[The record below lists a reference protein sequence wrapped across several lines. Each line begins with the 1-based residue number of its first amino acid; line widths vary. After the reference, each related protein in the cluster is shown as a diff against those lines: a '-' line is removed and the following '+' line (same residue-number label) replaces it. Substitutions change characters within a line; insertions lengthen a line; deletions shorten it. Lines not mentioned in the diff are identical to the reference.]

1 MRRTLFA
8 IAIAAMASAVNAN
21 AQFSAGVGYANELI
35 INKEA
40 AVLTDGAKGYAW
52 EKDRMSLNGFYVE
65 GAYNW
70 EFASVGP
77 GKFAL
82 QPAIRYYCLSDLKT
96 NSRTNINMESEGA
109 TQQTKSRSKTRIS
122 NHVIDIPVNVKY
134 AYDFIPGA
142 LKGYV
147 FAGPSFSLGI
157 AANSLTKD
165 KGSVSYND
173 KTIKGEFIEGGYRY
187 NDIDH
192 IEGVISMAR
201 GNDPHSASSQF
212 FICNSSSTNV
222 AELDGKYAAFG
233 YVVEGLSVVKAIT
246 SKTASLGDSK
256 NMNII
261 ANKDEQPV
269 IKYIKVLEDYTP
281 PAIEK

>member
-8 IAIAAMASAVNAN
+8 IAIAAMAFAVNAN

-40 AVLTDGAKGYAW
+40 AVLSDGAKGYAW

-82 QPAIRYYCLSDLKT
+82 QPAIRYYCLSDLMA

-173 KTIKGEFIEGGYRY
+173 KTIKGENITRY
-187 NDIDH
+187 N
-192 IEGVISMAR
+192 AYT
-201 GNDPHSASSQF
+201 GNYYIKTFDSASEESKTEKGKNDKYKEYNMF
-212 FICNSSSTNV
+212 DLKLAIGIGITV
-222 AELDGKYAAFG
+222 AEKVDIKFG
-233 YVVEGLSVVKAIT
+233 YNVGLLNRAFIKNTDSIKHSVH
-246 SKTASLGDSK
+246 S
-256 NMNII
+256 N
-261 ANKDEQPV
+261 
-269 IKYIKVLEDYTP
+269 VLYFG
-281 PAIEK
+281 AAYNF